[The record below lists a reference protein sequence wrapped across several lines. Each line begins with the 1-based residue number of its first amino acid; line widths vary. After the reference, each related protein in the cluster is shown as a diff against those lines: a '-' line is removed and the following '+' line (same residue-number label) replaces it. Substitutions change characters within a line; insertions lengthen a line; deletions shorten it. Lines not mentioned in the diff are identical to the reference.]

1 MHNPRIAIC
10 DSNEIALTGLRSA
23 LTAHGLTVVATA
35 GDGRRASAL
44 IAGCRGSVVLVDVG
58 LRPAPT
64 AAESVIRAVSEAG
77 GTPVA
82 MGVDGDPETVFRA
95 LRWGAAGYL
104 TKDLPIDAWVQA
116 VQAALRGET
125 LLSRTMVAA
134 LVEEFR
140 SLGGTV
146 PMAELMPSA
155 RRLTHR
161 EWDVLALIAD
171 GKTNRLVASDL
182 SISVQTV
189 RTHVSNILAKL
200 EAPNRSAAAAKFQQ
214 LQAARI

>member
-1 MHNPRIAIC
+1 MQAPMHNPRIAIC

-95 LRWGAAGYL
+95 LR
-104 TKDLPIDAWVQA
+104 
-116 VQAALRGET
+116 
-125 LLSRTMVAA
+125 
-134 LVEEFR
+134 
-140 SLGGTV
+140 
-146 PMAELMPSA
+146 
-155 RRLTHR
+155 
-161 EWDVLALIAD
+161 
-171 GKTNRLVASDL
+171 
-182 SISVQTV
+182 
-189 RTHVSNILAKL
+189 
-200 EAPNRSAAAAKFQQ
+200 
-214 LQAARI
+214 